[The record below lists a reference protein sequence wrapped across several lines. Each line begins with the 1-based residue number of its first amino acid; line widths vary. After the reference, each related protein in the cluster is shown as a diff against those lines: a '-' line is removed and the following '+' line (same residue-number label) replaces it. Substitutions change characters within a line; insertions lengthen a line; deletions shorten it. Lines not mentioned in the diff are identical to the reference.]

1 MIDELMINL
10 NAQVVFCSVCYYS
23 LVIVGL
29 SVHDQLLC
37 RVVLAVCLACS
48 AKTSVFAP
56 FEDGSPACSKCFVGE
71 PLRRELAG

>member
-1 MIDELMINL
+1 MVDELMINL

-23 LVIVGL
+23 LVIEGL

-48 AKTSVFAP
+48 AKTSAFAP
-56 FEDGSPACSKCFVGE
+56 FGDGSPACSTFVGE
-71 PLRRELAG
+71 PHRQELAG